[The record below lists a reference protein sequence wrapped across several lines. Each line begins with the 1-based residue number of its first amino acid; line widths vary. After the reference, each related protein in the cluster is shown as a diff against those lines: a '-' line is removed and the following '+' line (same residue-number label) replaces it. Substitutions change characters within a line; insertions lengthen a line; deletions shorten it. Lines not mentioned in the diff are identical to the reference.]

1 MTADKE
7 LAGLIQGRNFQ
18 KHEHGRTT
26 QHSKLTSKMEKSVNF
41 EQSCYN
47 TLLTSKMEKSVNFE
61 QSCYNTLQDKLLST
75 DTALLEHRTFSK
87 LQRKNTCLEASTRG

>member
-26 QHSKLTSKMEKSVNF
+26 QHSK
-41 EQSCYN
+41 
-47 TLLTSKMEKSVNFE
+47 LTSKMEKSVNFE

>member
-7 LAGLIQGRNFQ
+7 LAGLIQRRNFQ

-26 QHSKLTSKMEKSVNF
+26 QHSK
-41 EQSCYN
+41 
-47 TLLTSKMEKSVNFE
+47 LTSKMEKSVNFE